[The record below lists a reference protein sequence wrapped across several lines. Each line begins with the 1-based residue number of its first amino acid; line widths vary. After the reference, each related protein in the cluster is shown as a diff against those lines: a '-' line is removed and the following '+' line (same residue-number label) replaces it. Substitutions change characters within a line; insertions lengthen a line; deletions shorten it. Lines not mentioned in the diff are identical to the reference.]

1 MMGSPMIVLDQSEQI
16 RAEGRVQFNE
26 IFILQMEEK
35 LSITFSVLHRG
46 KRIAA
51 ISRFARKGIS

>member
-1 MMGSPMIVLDQSEQI
+1 MIVLDQSELI